1 MRCTLVLSSFVF
13 FVVTTARADTPV
25 NYTRDIK
32 PILSSRCY
40 ACHGPD
46 EGKRKAKL
54 RLDVHD
60 VAIKKA
66 IKPGDAA
73 GSELIARIS
82 SKEPEEVMPPPAAKL
97 PALTPRE
104 IDLFKRWIDQGA
116 KFDTHW
122 AYVKPVRAALPEVK
136 NKSWPRNAIDYFLS
150 AKQEAAGLTP
160 APEADRITQ
169 TRRLSFDLTGLPP
182 TPEEVEAFVNDQRPD
197 AYEKLVD
204 RLLGSTHYGERIA
217 LYWLDLVRFADTG
230 GYHSDNH
237 RDVWLYRDYVIDA
250 FNTNKR
256 FDQFTIEQLA
266 GDLLSGKGDCPPILK
281 GTVPFSG
288 QPNPTREQRI
298 ASGYNKLLM
307 TTEEGGAQPKEYTAK
322 YAADRVR
329 NASVVW
335 MAGTMGCAECHD
347 HKYDPYTTKDF
358 YAFEAFFA
366 DVEEI
371 AVGRQRQTPLPM
383 TDQTDELQKLEA
395 QVAVARTAFEKQAA
409 DLVPAQAKW
418 EESLTLPQ
426 VRALKPEIRAILLV
440 EPNARNDKQKQDL
453 AKYYAGVAPQMADV
467 RKQLSDAEKRKK
479 DFELGLPTTLVAMAV
494 PPRTVRMLKR
504 GNWLDES
511 GDVVQP
517 AVPAFLGSLDTKDKR
532 ANRLDLARW
541 VVSPE
546 NPGTARVFVN
556 RLWKLMFGQGLV
568 RTVDDFGA
576 QGTPPSHPELLDW
589 LATEFVKS
597 GWDVKYMVKLMA
609 MSATYRQS
617 SQATKEQ
624 RERDP
629 TNLLLARQNRFRL
642 DAEFVRDNAL
652 AIAGI
657 LSPKV
662 GGPSVK
668 PYQPEGYWQYLNFPV
683 REYHPDHG
691 EAQHR
696 RGMYTYWQRT
706 LPHPSL
712 VAFDAPSREEC
723 TAERPRSSTPLQALV
738 LLNDPTYVEAAR
750 AFAERIIHE
759 GGTSASERLNYAYR
773 LALSREIRPQEARV
787 LAALYDK
794 HLNEYRSDKAAAE
807 KYLSTGERPVPK
819 DMDGAE
825 LAAWTSVTRTILNL
839 HETITRN

>member
-1 MRCTLVLSSFVF
+1 MRRRIAFSFFVCFVSFV
-13 FVVTTARADTPV
+13 VPPLRADQPV
-25 NYTRDIK
+25 NYSRDIK
-32 PILSSRCY
+32 PILSARCY
-40 ACHGPD
+40 TCHGPD

-54 RLDVHD
+54 RLDVRD
-60 VAIKKA
+60 IAIKNA

-73 GSELIARIS
+73 GSELIARVT
-82 SKEPEEVMPPPAAKL
+82 SKEPEEVMPPPTAKV
-97 PALTPRE
+97 PPLTAQE
-104 IDLFKRWIDQGA
+104 IDLLRRWIDQGA
-116 KFDTHW
+116 KFDIHW
-122 AYVKPVRAALPEVK
+122 AYVKPVRGALPDVK
-136 NKSWPRNAIDYFLS
+136 DKGWPRNAIDYFVA
-150 AKQEAAGLTP
+150 AKRQAAGLSP
-160 APEADRITQ
+160 APEADRITLI
-169 TRRLSFDLTGLPP
+169 RRLSFDLTGLPP
-182 TPEEVEAFVNDQRPD
+182 TPDEVAAFVNDKHPD

-204 RLLGSTHYGERIA
+204 RLLASTHYGERMA
-217 LYWLDLVRFADTG
+217 MYWLDLVRFADTG

-237 RDVWLYRDYVIDA
+237 RDVWLYRDYVINA

-266 GDLLSGKGDCPPILK
+266 GDLLPIA
-281 GTVPFSG
+281 
-288 QPNPTREQRI
+288 TREQRI
-298 ASGYNKLLM
+298 ASGYNRLLM

-329 NASVVW
+329 NTSVAW
-335 MAGTMGCAECHD
+335 MAGTMGCAECHN

-358 YAFEAFFA
+358 YSFEAFFA
-366 DVEEI
+366 DIEEI
-371 AVGRQRQTPLPM
+371 AVGRQKQTPMPLPE
-383 TDQTDELQKLEA
+383 QAEQLQKLEA
-395 QVAVARTAFEKQAA
+395 QVAVAKAAFDKQAA
-409 DLVPAQAKW
+409 NLGPAQAKW

-426 VRALKPEIRAILLV
+426 VRALKPEIRAILLL
-440 EPNARNDKQKQDL
+440 EPKARNDKQNEEIT
-453 AKYYAGVAPQMADV
+453 KYYRSVALELAEV
-467 RKQLSDAEKRKK
+467 RKQLAEAEKRKK
-479 DFELGLPTTLVAMAV
+479 DFEQTIPTTLVSMSV
-494 PPRTVRMLKR
+494 PPRTVRILKR

-511 GDVVQP
+511 GEIVQP
-517 AVPAFLGSLDTKDKR
+517 AVPAFLGSQETKGQR
-532 ANRLDLARW
+532 ASRLDLARW
-541 VVSPE
+541 LVSPA
-546 NPGTARVFVN
+546 NPATGRVFVN
-556 RLWKLMFGQGLV
+556 RLWKIMFGQGLV
-568 RTVDDFGA
+568 KTVDDFGA
-576 QGTPPSHPELLDW
+576 QGMPPSHPELLDW
-589 LATEFVKS
+589 LATEFVNS
-597 GWDVKYMVKLMA
+597 GWDVKHMVKLMG

-617 SQATKEQ
+617 SQATKQQ

-691 EAQHR
+691 AAQHR

-712 VAFDAPSREEC
+712 IAFDAPSREEC

-750 AFAERIIHE
+750 AFAERVIKE
-759 GGTSASERLNYAYR
+759 GGTSASERLNHAYR
-773 LALSREIRPQEARV
+773 LALSREIQPSEEKV
-787 LAALYDK
+787 LTELYEK
-794 HLNEYRSDKAAAE
+794 HLNEYRADKAAAE
-807 KYLSTGERPVPK
+807 KFLGIGERPMPK
-819 DMDGAE
+819 DMDIAE

>member
-1 MRCTLVLSSFVF
+1 MRSTFTYSSFVF
-13 FVVTTARADTPV
+13 FVSFVVAPLRADAPV

-54 RLDVHD
+54 RLDVRD

-66 IKPGDAA
+66 IKPGEAA

-82 SKEPEEVMPPPAAKL
+82 SKEPEEVMPPPTAKV

-116 KFDTHW
+116 KFDIHW
-122 AYVKPVRAALPEVK
+122 AYVKPARAALPELK
-136 NKSWPRNAIDYFLS
+136 DKSWPRNAIDYFVS
-150 AKQEAAGLTP
+150 AKRQATGLSP
-160 APEADRITQ
+160 APEADRITLI
-169 TRRLSFDLTGLPP
+169 RRLSFDLTGLPP
-182 TPEEVEAFVNDQRPD
+182 TPEEVKAFVNDQRPD

-204 RLLGSTHYGERIA
+204 RLLASTHYGERMA

-256 FDQFTIEQLA
+256 FDQFTTEQLA
-266 GDLLSGKGDCPPILK
+266 GDLL
-281 GTVPFSG
+281 
-288 QPNPTREQRI
+288 PNPTREQRI

-383 TDQTDELQKLEA
+383 NEHAEQLQKLES
-395 QVAVARTAFEKQAA
+395 QVAAARAAFDKQATHLDSA
-409 DLVPAQAKW
+409 AQPKW
-418 EESLTLPQ
+418 EEMLTLPQ
-426 VRALKPEIRAILLV
+426 LRALPPEIRAILLV
-440 EPNARNDKQKQDL
+440 EPRTRNDKQKQDL
-453 AKYYAGVAPQMADV
+453 AKFFPSVAPQLTDARRQV
-467 RKQLSDAEKRKK
+467 ADAEKRKR
-479 DFELGLPTTLVAMAV
+479 DFELTLPTTLVAMSV
-494 PPRTVRMLKR
+494 PPRMVRMLKR

-532 ANRLDLARW
+532 ASRLDLARW
-541 VVSPE
+541 LVAPD
-546 NPGTARVFVN
+546 NPATARVFVN

-568 RTVDDFGA
+568 KTVDDFGA
-576 QGTPPSHPELLDW
+576 QGQPPSHPELLDW

-597 GWDVKYMVKLMA
+597 GWDVKYIVKLMA

-652 AIAGI
+652 AISGL

-668 PYQPEGYWQYLNFPV
+668 PYQPEGYWQYLNFP
-683 REYHPDHG
+683 
-691 EAQHR
+691 
-696 RGMYTYWQRT
+696 
-706 LPHPSL
+706 
-712 VAFDAPSREEC
+712 
-723 TAERPRSSTPLQALV
+723 
-738 LLNDPTYVEAAR
+738 
-750 AFAERIIHE
+750 
-759 GGTSASERLNYAYR
+759 
-773 LALSREIRPQEARV
+773 
-787 LAALYDK
+787 K
-794 HLNEYRSDKAAAE
+794 
-807 KYLSTGERPVPK
+807 
-819 DMDGAE
+819 
-825 LAAWTSVTRTILNL
+825 
-839 HETITRN
+839 

>member
-1 MRCTLVLSSFVF
+1 MQRKFASSSFVF
-13 FVVTTARADTPV
+13 FVFFVVAPLRADAPV

-54 RLDVHD
+54 RLDVRD

-82 SKEPEEVMPPPAAKL
+82 SQEPEEVMPPPAAKL
-97 PALTPRE
+97 PALTARE

-122 AYVKPVRAALPEVK
+122 AYVKPLRAALPDVK
-136 NKSWPRNAIDYFLS
+136 DKNWPRNAIDYFVSL
-150 AKQEAAGLTP
+150 KQQAAGLQP
-160 APEADRITQ
+160 APEADRITLIRQ
-169 TRRLSFDLTGLPP
+169 LSFDLTGLPP
-182 TPEEVEAFVNDQRPD
+182 TPEEVKAFVNDQRPD

-204 RLLGSTHYGERIA
+204 RLLGSTHYGERVA
-217 LYWLDLVRFADTG
+217 MYWLDLVRFADTG

-256 FDQFTIEQLA
+256 FDQFTVEQIA
-266 GDLLSGKGDCPPILK
+266 GDLL
-281 GTVPFSG
+281 
-288 QPNPTREQRI
+288 PNPTREQRI

-366 DVEEI
+366 DLEEI

-383 TDQTDELQKLEA
+383 KEQAEQLQKLVA
-395 QVAVARTAFEKQAA
+395 QVAVARAAFEKQAA

-426 VRALKPEIRAILLV
+426 LRALKPEIRAILLV

-453 AKYYAGVAPQMADV
+453 AKYYAGVAPQLADV

-479 DFELGLPTTLVAMAV
+479 DFELALPTTLVAMSV

-517 AVPAFLGSLDTKDKR
+517 AVPSFLGSLDTKDKR
-532 ANRLDLARW
+532 ATRLDLARW
-541 VVSPE
+541 LVAPD
-546 NPGTARVFVN
+546 NPATARVFVN

-568 RTVDDFGA
+568 KTVDDFGA
-576 QGTPPSHPELLDW
+576 QGTPPSHSELLDW
-589 LATEFVKS
+589 LATEFVRS

-624 RERDP
+624 RDRDP

-642 DAEFVRDNAL
+642 EAEFVRDNAL

-750 AFAERIIHE
+750 AFAERVIKE
-759 GGTSASERLNYAYR
+759 GGTSVSARFNYAYQ
-773 LALSREIRPQEARV
+773 LALSRDISAEEDKV
-787 LAALYDK
+787 LAALYEK
-794 HLNEYRSDKAAAE
+794 HLDEYRGDKAAAQR
-807 KYLSTGERPVPK
+807 LLGTGERPMPK
-819 DMDGAE
+819 EMDAAE
-825 LAAWTSVTRTILNL
+825 LAAWTSVARTILNL